1 MQGAERKMWRLE
13 EEEARAGAATTFQAY
28 DQKLETVKPLSYLW
42 HLFTD
47 TGDEWPSV
55 IVNLWC

>member
-1 MQGAERKMWRLE
+1 ME

-42 HLFTD
+42 NLFTD

-55 IVNLWC
+55 IVNL